1 MPTPDPVPPP
11 VAEPA
16 LRHAAG
22 GAIATGVAHQL
33 RGPLL
38 AIASATQL
46 LRFRAREDPVME
58 KNVGRVLREV
68 DHLNRLMTALL
79 EYGRAEPAR
88 LEPADPDGVW
98 DTVLEANRG
107 LLESKSLVLHRTRA
121 MPPASCR
128 LDRDELARV
137 FGHLLVNAVDA
148 APEATDLALRS
159 ETLPDGGWRA
169 VLRDDGPTVPPETL
183 ARAFELFFTTRAGG
197 TGLGLAL
204 CERLIAAHGGTIA
217 LESAAGAG
225 TTATVTLPGA

>member
-1 MPTPDPVPPP
+1 MPTPDPVPPSG
-11 VAEPA
+11 AAPA
-16 LRHAAG
+16 LRHAAA

-33 RGPLL
+33 RNPLV

-88 LEPADPDGVW
+88 LEPADPEEVW

-107 LLESKSLVLHRTRA
+107 LLESKALVLHRTRA
-121 MPPASCR
+121 APPASCR
-128 LDRDELARV
+128 LDREELARA

-148 APEATDLALRS
+148 APEATDLALHGA
-159 ETLPDGGWRA
+159 TLPDGGWRS
-169 VLRDDGPTVPPETL
+169 VLRNEGPTVAPETL
-183 ARAFELFFTTRAGG
+183 ARAFELFFTTKPGG

-204 CERLIAAHGGTIA
+204 CERLVAAHGGTIA
-217 LESAAGAG
+217 LESVADAG
-225 TTATVTLPGA
+225 TTVTVTLPGA